1 MTKVAQTQDELEQQL
16 DDQLDLLDN
25 LAQIYDQG
33 KTVAAKS
40 MATTIRV
47 LLHDS
52 KKSASLLGQLGKKNT
67 KFYDTAEVIFD
78 PPGTMRA
85 GTFSALLGIAFG
97 ESKDKGYVPHFDSM
111 PARMVD
117 FDEYWNEVIFIDQKK
132 ANFTR
137 KDIVLFVANQDG
149 GSHVDPGLDE
159 KYAELSRKNS
169 LGWKLGNDTAWE
181 DLKGAELA
189 SIRQITHELLKTYM
203 PGYEFDPPQNAGPI
217 VGAGGFVM
225 HFAKPGEELPR
236 RKGPCPCG
244 SGKKYKR
251 CCGS

>member
-1 MTKVAQTQDELEQQL
+1 MAKIRQTPDELEQQFQ
-16 DDQLDLLDN
+16 DQLDLLEN

-33 KTVAAKS
+33 KIIAAKS

-47 LLHDS
+47 LLHDTQ
-52 KKSASLLGQLGKKNT
+52 KSASLLGQLNRKGIS
-67 KFYDTAEVIFD
+67 FFDTAEEVSD

-85 GTFSALLGIAFG
+85 GSFSALLGIAFG
-97 ESKDKGYVPHFDSM
+97 ESTTKGYVPHFDSM

-132 ANFTR
+132 AEFTR
-137 KDIVLFVANQDG
+137 KDIILFVANQDG

-169 LGWKLGNDTAWE
+169 LGWKMGDDVSWV

-189 SIRQITHELLKTYM
+189 SIRQIAHELLKTYI
-203 PGYEFDPPQNAGPI
+203 PDYQFDPPKNIGPV
-217 VGAGGFVM
+217 VGGGGFVM
-225 HFAKPGEELPR
+225 HFAKPADDLPR